1 MRAVLRALPWA
12 RDRRAATRD
21 ETGAVAVLAAALALV
36 LLVSAAFAVDLGR
49 QRVVRADMQAL
60 ADVVALDAA
69 RVLDGRPASRV
80 LAPLP
85 TDGLPSLSAAVSASV
100 ARNGSSLGEG
110 VSVTPTLVFLTTDA
124 NGAVVPERVG
134 TALKPVPP
142 GAVPDAVLIEAVG
155 SVDFGFARV
164 IGVESGSARRTAI
177 ADAQPVA
184 CLAVGSYA
192 AGLDTGQSVLLNA
205 LLGRL
210 LGSSVNLSAAGYQGL
225 AATEI
230 SLLELLEGLPLV
242 DVDTLTVADADQVLA
257 TEVSVATILGA
268 AVTALSNADEEVS
281 ANVLADL
288 GALAAQI
295 GVAVDLG
302 LLDDLALG
310 TLLGITQGGQTA
322 LTTSV
327 NLLDLVVAAV
337 EVANGQYA
345 VEVPDLAVSTGA
357 LPGGLGALLPA
368 VDVTGTVGVL
378 PRPRRGCGPRG
389 LKVRT
394 GAVDVDLGVAADVN
408 AGTVGGLLGSNPLAN
423 LRIDPVGVNVAV
435 SAAESTATLVDIK
448 CGTAAGLADAEG
460 IDVSVASS
468 LAAATV
474 GLAPVRVRTD
484 VLSILPGAPA
494 ASLDLSVS
502 LAGPVQT
509 MQPPWTPVQQFRT
522 PPQSYGDALRF
533 GSGDLVSGLVPSS
546 LALRVNGSISV
557 FGFPAIAVTDG
568 AVDLAGFGPLSRE
581 VLEPLLSAI
590 LTFVTGRLLP
600 VLVTAVV
607 NPALQLVNW
616 LVGDILGP
624 TLGLTVAGADVFPL
638 PRPSCNSVALRG

>member
-1 MRAVLRALPWA
+1 MRAVLQALK
-12 RDRRAATRD
+12 RGGQRRAETRNED
-21 ETGAVAVLAAALALV
+21 GAVAVLAAALVLV

-100 ARNGSSLGEG
+100 ARNSSSLGEV
-110 VSVTPTLVFLTTDA
+110 VSVTPSLVFLTTDG

-134 TALKPVPP
+134 GALKPVPP
-142 GAVPDAVLIEAVG
+142 DAVPDAVLIEAVG
-155 SVDFGFARV
+155 SIDFGFARV

-177 ADAQPVA
+177 ADAEPVA

-192 AGLDTGQSVLLNA
+192 AGLDTAQSVLLNA

-230 SLLELLEGLPLV
+230 SLLELHEGLPLV
-242 DVDTLTVADADQVLA
+242 DVNTLTLADADQVLA
-257 TEVSVATILGA
+257 TELSVATILDA
-268 AVTALSNADEEVS
+268 AVTALSTSDDEVS
-281 ANVLADL
+281 ATVLADL
-288 GALAAQI
+288 RALVAQI

-310 TLLGITQGGQTA
+310 TLLGITQGNQAA

-327 NLLDLVVAAV
+327 NILDLVVAAV

-345 VEVPDLAVSTGA
+345 VDVPDLAVTTGA

-389 LKVRT
+389 LRVRT
-394 GAVDVDLGVAADVN
+394 GAVDVNLGVATNVN
-408 AGTVGGLLGSNPLAN
+408 AGSVGDLVGSNALAN
-423 LRIDPVGVNVAV
+423 LRVDPVRVDVGV

-448 CGTAAGLADAEG
+448 CGTAAGPAEAEG
-460 IDVSVASS
+460 IDVSVAST
-468 LAAATV
+468 LASATV

-484 VLSILPGAPA
+484 VLSILPEAPA

-509 MQPPWTPVQQFRT
+509 MQPPATPVQQFRT

-533 GSGDLVSGLVPSS
+533 GSGDLVSGLVASS
-546 LALRVNGSISV
+546 LALRVDGTVSV
-557 FGFPAIAVTDG
+557 VGYPVIAITNG
-568 AVDLAGFGPLSRE
+568 AVDLAEFGIVTRE
-581 VLEPLLSAI
+581 VLEPLLSAV
-590 LTFVTGRLLP
+590 LTLVTSQLLP
-600 VLVTAVV
+600 ALVTAVV